1 MNVIARISLLL
12 IAILVLAFAVPPS
25 TLFATQEYARQ
36 TRLNCKDCHVDASGG
51 GPLTETG
58 QRFLEQMK
66 ARGEYRDLSPGER
79 IVRLI
84 IGYLHLM
91 AAILWFGTIMYVH
104 ILLKPAYASKGL
116 PKGEMRVG
124 LISMFV
130 ILITGVLLTAARVP
144 SFETL
149 YTTKF
154 GILLSIKISLFLVMF
169 SSAIIVVIFI
179 RPLLRRRIESPVA
192 DLIAHTMTLEQLAH
206 FDGKESRPSYIAYK
220 GIIYDVT
227 HGRLWK
233 SGIHALKHGAGIDLT
248 DSLKNAPHGEDKIL
262 TMPQVATLN
271 ARKPEQPFHMKFFY
285 AIAYMNLVLVFVVTF
300 VIALLRWW

>member
-12 IAILVLAFAVPPS
+12 IAIPVMAFAVPPS
-25 TLFATQEYARQ
+25 TLFATQDYARQ
-36 TRLNCKDCHVDASGG
+36 TRLNCIDCHVEATGG

-58 QRFLEQMK
+58 RRFLEQMK
-66 ARGEYRDLSPGER
+66 AKGEYRDLSPTQR
-79 IVRLI
+79 IARLI
-84 IGYLHLM
+84 TGYLHIM

-104 ILLKPAYASKGL
+104 ILLKPAYASQGL

-130 ILITGVLLTAARVP
+130 ILITGVFLTIARVP
-144 SFETL
+144 SWDML

-154 GILLSIKISLFLVMF
+154 GILLSIKIFLFLVMF
-169 SSAIIVVIFI
+169 FSAMIVVIFI

-192 DLIAHTMTLEQLAH
+192 DLIAHTMTREQLAH
-206 FDGKESRPSYIAYK
+206 FDGKDNRPSYIAYK

-233 SGIHALKHGAGIDLT
+233 HGIHAIKHGAGTDLT
-248 DSLKNAPHGEDKIL
+248 ESLKNAPHGDDKIL
-262 TMPQVATLN
+262 SMPQVATLN
-271 ARKPEQPFHMKFFY
+271 ARKPEQPFHMKLFY
-285 AIAYMNLVLVFVVTF
+285 AIAYMNLALVFVVTF
-300 VIALLRWW
+300 VVALLRWW